1 MKFLH
6 FAGYLFDLDGT
17 IYRGEKLVPG
27 ARETV
32 ETLKALSKKIL
43 YLSNKPLQTRADY
56 AAKLTRLGI
65 PTEPGEVINS
75 SLVMA
80 RWLSK
85 KSPGAIVHIIGEP
98 PFIEEMLQAGFRM
111 SEQAEEIQY
120 VIASFDRTFDYRKLN
135 IALQAIIG

>member
-85 KSPGAIVHIIGEP
+85 ESPGAIVHIIGEP

-111 SEQAEEIQY
+111 SEQAEEIQ
-120 VIASFDRTFDYRKLN
+120 
-135 IALQAIIG
+135 